1 MSNSIRHA
9 FRGVALALAACI
21 AFSPAVVVADTAPG
35 NLSSHQVAQLRSQP
49 LPIVVPSY
57 VPPGFR
63 LVHIEAWNVKQHP
76 APANG
81 YDLEYK
87 SSDGRR
93 FVISAADSGLG
104 DAAPDYSSYRRPFV
118 ADSRLVGST
127 KMSPYTMD
135 VNGAKQW
142 SYVSD
147 YVPLRR
153 LGASSSA
160 MLTFEGNLS
169 PDEMRRI
176 YSSFTQISR

>member
-1 MSNSIRHA
+1 MRKAVDHALGGVLIVVMS
-9 FRGVALALAACI
+9 FVALA
-21 AFSPAVVVADTAPG
+21 STAVSADTAPG
-35 NLSSHQVAQLRSQP
+35 NLTSHQVAQLRAQP
-49 LPIVVPSY
+49 LPIVVPAY

-63 LVHIEAWNVKQHP
+63 LVHIEAWNVKRHP

-87 SSDGRR
+87 SSDGRS
-93 FVISAADSGLG
+93 FTVSAADSGFG
-104 DAAPDYSSYRRPFV
+104 DAAPDYSSYRRPFAV
-118 ADSRLVGST
+118 DSRLVGST

-135 VNGAKQW
+135 VNGATQW
-142 SYVSD
+142 SYASD

-160 MLTFEGNLS
+160 MLTFGGNLS

-176 YSSFTQISR
+176 YSSLTQISR